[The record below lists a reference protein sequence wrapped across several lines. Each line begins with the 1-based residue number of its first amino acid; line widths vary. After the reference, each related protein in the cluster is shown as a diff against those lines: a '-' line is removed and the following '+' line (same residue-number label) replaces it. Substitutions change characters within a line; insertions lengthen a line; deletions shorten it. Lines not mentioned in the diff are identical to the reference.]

1 MLTLRDHQNRE
12 LFDPWEDLGPKRRR
26 LLELGWAGVFR
37 EYLLEH
43 LPVKELAAGFR
54 DGHGRPSKDLS
65 AALGALILQQLH
77 DLTDQQ
83 TTEAVALNIAW
94 HYALDIRHEPD
105 AYLCERTLRNYRTRL
120 LEAGLDEV
128 LFRTLTDRLIEKI
141 GVDTRRQRL
150 DSTTVKSAIRG
161 LTRLGIL
168 VEAVSKFLREL
179 KRQQHSL
186 YDRVDAEILRR
197 YVERKGDG
205 CFADT
210 RPSESRRRLPEAA
223 QDVFTLLEQFRG
235 GDAAKLESYELLQ
248 RIFDEQCEVVDGP
261 GDSVVVRPPRTS
273 GCDGVISPAD
283 PDARY
288 NKHKGTGYLVQIMET
303 FVEDDATTHDT
314 GDAGQDDDQPSK
326 PDLIT
331 HVAVDP
337 LTMHDKD
344 ALEPA
349 LTDTE
354 QRGQKPEELLAD
366 SHYGSM
372 ECLAAGS
379 KRGVTI
385 ISPAQTPKGKLQ
397 GKLTFEDFDL
407 DDEGRILRCPA
418 GQEPVE
424 TSIADARLQVL
435 FDIEICESCP
445 HRENCPASAASKRKS
460 PRFQYTH
467 ERVRQRE
474 RRLQEN
480 SEEFRDRY
488 RWRAGVESTMSRIK
502 YQMGMAQ
509 LRIRGMVLVR
519 YTAMLRALG
528 LNILRVAAYR
538 QATAN
543 VA

>member
-1 MLTLRDHQNRE
+1 M
-12 LFDPWEDLGPKRRR
+12 
-26 LLELGWAGVFR
+26 FR
-37 EYLLEH
+37 EFLLEH
-43 LPVKELAAGFR
+43 LPVNELAAGFR

-65 AALGALILQQLH
+65 VALGALILQQLH

-128 LFRTLTDRLIEKI
+128 LFRTLTDRLIETV
-141 GVDTRRQRL
+141 GVDTHRQRL

-168 VEAVSKFLREL
+168 VEATSKFLREL
-179 KRQQHSL
+179 KRKYHSQ
-186 YDRVDAEILRR
+186 YDNVDAAILRR
-197 YVERKGDG
+197 YVERAGDG

-210 RPSESRRRLPEAA
+210 RPSESKRRLPEAA
-223 QDVFTLLEQFRG
+223 QDVFALVEQFRDG
-235 GDAAKLESYELLQ
+235 EAAKLESYQLLH
-248 RIFDEQCEVVDGP
+248 RIFHEQCEVVDDP
-261 GDSVVVRPPRTS
+261 DVSVVVRPPKKS
-273 GCDGVISPAD
+273 GCDNVISPAD
-283 PDARY
+283 PDSRY

-303 FVEDDATTHDT
+303 FAEDDARSKSTS
-314 GDAGQDDDQPSK
+314 DAEDDDAQPPK

-349 LTDTE
+349 LNDTQ

-372 ECLAAGS
+372 ECLAKGQRAG
-379 KRGVTI
+379 VEI

-397 GKLTFEDFDL
+397 GKLTLEDFNL
-407 DDEGRILRCPA
+407 NDEGRILSCPA
-418 GQEPVE
+418 GQQPLK
-424 TSIADARLQVL
+424 TSITDARLQVL
-435 FDIEICESCP
+435 FDVAVCESCP

-460 PRFQYTH
+460 QRFQYIH
-467 ERVRQRE
+467 DRVRLRE
-474 RRLQEN
+474 RRLEEGG
-480 SEEFRDRY
+480 EEFRDRY
-488 RWRAGVESTMSRIK
+488 RWRAGVEATMSRFK
-502 YQMGMAQ
+502 HQMGMAQ
-509 LRIRGMVLVR
+509 LRIRGMVRVR

-528 LNILRVAAYR
+528 LNIHRVAVWRKAG
-538 QATAN
+538 AVN
-543 VA
+543 

>member
-1 MLTLRDHQNRE
+1 MMLTLRDHQSRE
-12 LFDPWEDLGPKRRR
+12 LFDPWEQLGVKRRR
-26 LLELGWAGVFR
+26 LLEVSWAGVFR

-65 AALGALILQQLH
+65 VGLGALILQQLH

-128 LFRTLTDRLIEKI
+128 LFRTLTDRLIEKV
-141 GVDTRRQRL
+141 GVDTHRQRL

-168 VEAVSKFLREL
+168 VEATSKFLREL
-179 KRQQHSL
+179 KRKHRLQ
-186 YDRVDAEILRR
+186 YDNVDADILRK
-197 YVERKGDG
+197 YVEREGDG

-210 RPSESRRRLPEAA
+210 RPSESKRRLPEAA
-223 QDVFTLLEQFRG
+223 QDVYALVEQFRD
-235 GDAAKLESYELLQ
+235 GDAAKLESYQLLH
-248 RIFDEQCEVVDGP
+248 RIFHEQCEVVDDP
-261 GDSVVVRPPRTS
+261 DVSVFVRPPKKT
-273 GCDGVISPAD
+273 GCDNVINPAD

-303 FVEDDATTHDT
+303 FATDDAESQSTS
-314 GDAGQDDDQPSK
+314 DAEQDDAPPPK

-349 LTDTE
+349 LEDTQ
-354 QRGQKPEELLAD
+354 QRGHQPEQLLAD
-366 SHYGSM
+366 SHYDSM
-372 ECLAAGS
+372 ECLAEGS
-379 KRGVTI
+379 RRGVEM

-397 GKLTFEDFDL
+397 GKLTLEDFEL
-407 DDEGRILRCPA
+407 DDKGRILHCPA

-435 FDIEICESCP
+435 FDVVVCESCP
-445 HRENCPASAASKRKS
+445 HRKNCPASAASKRKS

-467 ERVRQRE
+467 ERVRQRK

-480 SEEFRDRY
+480 SEKFRDRY
-488 RWRAGVESTMSRIK
+488 RWRAGIEATMSRIK

-509 LRIRGMVLVR
+509 LRIRGMVCVR
-519 YTAMLRALG
+519 YTARLRALG
-528 LNILRVAAYR
+528 LNIHRVAVWRKA
-538 QATAN
+538 
-543 VA
+543 VAVN